1 MGTFTDFL
9 FGSPVGG
16 TTTMGGV
23 AGADMMGGVAG
34 VNPQNTT
41 NSWYISNNAF
51 QPSGYSMT
59 LEQMIAMRL
68 HIKEGHAMPFEF
80 LRAHRTTDRVY
91 VFIVDK
97 EQAVTLEDDHGLFPS
112 DALITKLRL
121 MIG

>member
-34 VNPQNTT
+34 VNP
-41 NSWYISNNAF
+41 YISNNAF
-51 QPSGYSMT
+51 QPFGYSMT

-121 MIG
+121 MVG